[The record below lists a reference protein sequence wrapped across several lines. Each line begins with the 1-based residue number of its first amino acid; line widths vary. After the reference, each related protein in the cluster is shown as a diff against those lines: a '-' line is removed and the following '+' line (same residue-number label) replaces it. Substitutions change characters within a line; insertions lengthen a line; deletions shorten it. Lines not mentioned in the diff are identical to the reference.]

1 MKSFFA
7 LATLATLA
15 AAICDHGTTF
25 FPRSVDEVHVADF
38 GFNELDGPLNWHAL
52 APGNINCAKGKNQ
65 SPINLASSDW
75 KTVAGSSLGFNINT
89 VPNTGAKFLNLG
101 STVEVVANGT
111 LVRSGKTY
119 NLVQFHFHTPSEHRV
134 DSEHYPMEVHFV
146 FQAADASLS
155 VVGFL
160 IEVGNA
166 SQALKLWPNVFKNL
180 NDIRDPGTLTKTGP
194 LSFNELKN
202 HLAKSAVF
210 QYSGS
215 LTTPPCTQNIAW
227 NVVKQPVYIDLAN
240 YIKAKSVMK
249 FNSRITQNFPGEINL
264 IENACNSL

>member
-1 MKSFFA
+1 MKSVLA

-25 FPRSVDEVHVADF
+25 FPRSVDEVHVAEF

-52 APGNINCAKGKNQ
+52 APGNEKCATGTNQ
-65 SPINLASSDW
+65 SPINLESSEW
-75 KTVAGSSLGFNINT
+75 TTVPGSSLTFNIDS
-89 VPNTGAKFLNLG
+89 VPNTGAKLLNLG

-111 LVRSGKTY
+111 LVRGGKTY
-119 NLVQFHFHTPSEHRV
+119 SLAQFHFHTPSEHRV

-146 FQAADASLS
+146 FQAADSSLS

-160 IEVGNA
+160 IELGNA
-166 SQALKLWPNVFKNL
+166 NQALKLWPNVFKNL
-180 NDIRDPGTLTKTGP
+180 NSIRTPGTLTQTGP

-202 HLAKSAVF
+202 HLAKSVVF

-215 LTTPPCTQNIAW
+215 LTTPPCTQDIAW

-240 YIKAKSVMK
+240 YHKAKSVMK
-249 FNSRITQNFPGEINL
+249 FNSRITQNHPGEINL